1 LRIGDL
7 GLWIEGWV
15 FGFESLICG
24 LGARSAE
31 EKIGKF

>member
-1 LRIGDL
+1 MGDL

-15 FGFESLICG
+15 FGFEKLICG
-24 LGARSAE
+24 LGARSVK

>member
-1 LRIGDL
+1 MGDL

-15 FGFESLICG
+15 FGFENLICG
-24 LGARSAE
+24 LGARSAK

>member
-1 LRIGDL
+1 MGDL

-15 FGFESLICG
+15 FGFENLICG
-24 LGARSAE
+24 LGARRAK